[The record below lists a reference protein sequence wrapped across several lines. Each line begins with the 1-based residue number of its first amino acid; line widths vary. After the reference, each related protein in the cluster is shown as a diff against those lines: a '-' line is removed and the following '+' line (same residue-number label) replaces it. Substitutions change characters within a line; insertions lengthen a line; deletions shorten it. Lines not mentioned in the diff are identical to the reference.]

1 MPTANYQYSKMTMVN
16 EERPFQVYRAQTQG
30 TPVHGHSH
38 FLLMIVLEGT
48 GCQVLNG
55 HSFRLEPGTT
65 VLMSPCDFHYN
76 IPDEGMVEYYGLQF
90 DSHFFAPRLNM
101 YADYESYPLYGKLS
115 ETEAAEVRTLF
126 GMLLEESSRPQAP
139 MGSEAYCHSL
149 IELLVLKAFRNLRQ
163 NQETDPSNTNIRKA
177 LVFIHEHFQEQI
189 TLAMVADAA
198 GYSPAY
204 FSQCFSHFL
213 GTSFQ
218 NYLSSLRLRYAKNL
232 LLSSDFSVSECAER
246 AGFNSLSYFSNQF
259 RQVYG
264 CSPSD
269 YIKERNLSK

>member
-1 MPTANYQYSKMTMVN
+1 MPSANYQYNKMTMVN
-16 EERPFQVYRAQTQG
+16 EERPFQVYRAVTQG

-38 FLLMIVLEGT
+38 FLLLIVLSGT
-48 GCQVLNG
+48 GRQVLNG
-55 HSFRLEPGTT
+55 HSFRLQPGTM

-90 DSHFFAPRLNM
+90 DSLFFAQRLNK
-101 YADYESYPLYGKLS
+101 YADYSSYPLFGNLS
-115 ETEAAEVRTLF
+115 DTEAAEVRSLF
-126 GMLLEESSRPQAP
+126 EMLLDEAENASPAI
-139 MGSEAYCHSL
+139 GSDTYCHSL

-177 LVFIHEHFQEQI
+177 LVFIHEHFHEPI
-189 TLAMVADAA
+189 TLSMVAEAA

-232 LLSSDFSVSECAER
+232 LLSSDYSVSECAGK

-269 YIKERNLSK
+269 YVKQRTPGK